1 MKLADYIKHLQDLQ
15 EKYPGLDIEVTRPHP
30 RTRTD
35 AGLYV
40 IPAKSPVVWSAEV
53 DASNLCLV
61 REDASVLDPSTKSKG
76 SGPDGVVIV
85 HDLG

>member
-35 AGLYV
+35 AGLYL
-40 IPAKSPVVWSAEV
+40 IPAKSPVVWSAKSMHPTSAWYV
-53 DASNLCLV
+53 RTRRCLIHPRNRKAPV
-61 REDASVLDPSTKSKG
+61 PTALSSCT
-76 SGPDGVVIV
+76 I
-85 HDLG
+85 